1 MQQNIATA
9 SHVWQ
14 IVSIL
19 HILQYSSN
27 LISDFFLYAVSTNNL
42 TLEDFNYAFTT
53 LNLTSV
59 IFHEHN
65 PLLPTL
71 SYYFYHFL
79 TLLIIACCA
88 NGICC
93 CCCCCCYFCLWHT
106 CYISLEKQIISSL
119 HCVPLNNFF
128 ASLTLSFLQSI
139 QCSFCHI
146 IEYSFLKL

>member
-1 MQQNIATA
+1 M
-9 SHVWQ
+9 
-14 IVSIL
+14 SIL

-42 TLEDFNYAFTT
+42 TLEDFHYAFTT

-93 CCCCCCYFCLWHT
+93 CCCCFCLW
-106 CYISLEKQIISSL
+106 YISSTFPMRSRLLLAYILQ
-119 HCVPLNNFF
+119 LNNE
-128 ASLTLSFLQSI
+128 I
-139 QCSFCHI
+139 FCILEFVIRFI
-146 IEYSFLKL
+146 IKKGNKMLIIL